1 MGFDANDENRVIV
14 CAYAYT
20 GEVPKF
26 LGTWSIDVYGENSRL
41 ESLKGDYIPVAV
53 VGYRLAED
61 MDVMP
66 MSEVEFEAR
75 QAKEQQKAKEK
86 EAKEAQRFE
95 NGIKKL
101 EYERKLEQMDMQTLM
116 KIKERKD
123 YLKENYKK
131 SKDGLTG
138 S

>member
-1 MGFDANDENRVIV
+1 
-14 CAYAYT
+14 
-20 GEVPKF
+20 
-26 LGTWSIDVYGENSRL
+26 
-41 ESLKGDYIPVAV
+41 
-53 VGYRLAED
+53 
-61 MDVMP
+61 